1 MGRLIALN
9 DGSHGV
15 DPTNAMFSPCRKV
28 FLDIHPIYIQ
38 RDPCYDRSLSCLY
51 FFFILFI

>member
-15 DPTNAMFSPCRKV
+15 DPTNAMFYPCRKV
-28 FLDIHPIYIQ
+28 FLTSSWY
-38 RDPCYDRSLSCLY
+38 RDH
-51 FFFILFI
+51 FFDAAIASKVRIFTN